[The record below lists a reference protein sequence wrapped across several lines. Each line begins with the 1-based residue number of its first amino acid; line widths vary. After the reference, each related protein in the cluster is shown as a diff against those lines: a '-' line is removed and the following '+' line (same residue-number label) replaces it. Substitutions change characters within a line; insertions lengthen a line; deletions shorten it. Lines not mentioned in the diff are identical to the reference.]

1 MRIGI
6 SGAQSVGK
14 TTLLNALR
22 SEKCFK
28 GYDIRNEVTRT
39 VRSYGINI
47 NENGSDTSQRLI
59 MKEHIYNLV
68 MFDNMITDRTS
79 IDGFV
84 YTTWLYN
91 QGRVSAD
98 CGAEVKAV
106 FEKTAKMYD
115 FIFYIAPEFP
125 IEDDGVRSAS
135 QEWQDE
141 IVNIFNEIINIYD
154 VPVII
159 VSGSV
164 RERVNTILKTIGEL
178 NVHV

>member
-28 GYDIRNEVTRT
+28 DYTIRNEVTRS
-39 VRSYGINI
+39 VKALGINI
-47 NENGSDTSQRLI
+47 NESGSDISQQLI

-68 MFDNMITDRTS
+68 MFDDMITDRTAL
-79 IDGFV
+79 DGLV
-84 YTTWLYN
+84 YTTWLYDS
-91 QGRVSAD
+91 GKVSPE
-98 CGAEVKAV
+98 CFVETQMV
-106 FEKTAKMYD
+106 FEKTIKMYD
-115 FIFYIAPEFP
+115 YVFYIAPEFP

-135 QEWQDE
+135 KQWQNE
-141 IVNIFNEIINIYD
+141 IVTLFDAVIDTYK
-154 VPVII
+154 VPVIN

-164 RERVNTILKTIGEL
+164 RERVNTILKTIGEIE
-178 NVHV
+178 

>member
-22 SEKCFK
+22 SEKCFSD
-28 GYDIRNEVTRT
+28 YDIRNEVTRT
-39 VRSYGINI
+39 VRSYGLAI
-47 NENGSDTSQRLI
+47 NEHGSDTTQQLI
-59 MKEHIYNLV
+59 MKEHIYNLI

-79 IDGFV
+79 LDGLV

-91 QGRVSAD
+91 NDKVSPD
-98 CGAEVKAV
+98 CFLETQKV
-106 FEKTAKMYD
+106 FEKTIKMYD
-115 FIFYIAPEFP
+115 YVFYIAPEFP

-135 QEWQDE
+135 QEWQSE
-141 IVNIFNEIINIYD
+141 IVQLFDEAIEIYK
-154 VPVII
+154 VPVIT

-164 RERVNTILKTIGEL
+164 RERVNTILKTIGEIE
-178 NVHV
+178 

>member
-28 GYDIRNEVTRT
+28 DYTIRNEVTRS
-39 VRSYGINI
+39 VKALGINI
-47 NENGSDTSQRLI
+47 NESGSDISQQLI

-79 IDGFV
+79 LDGLV
-84 YTTWLYN
+84 YTTWLFDS
-91 QGRVSAD
+91 GKVSPE
-98 CGAEVKAV
+98 CFVETQMI
-106 FEKTAKMYD
+106 FEKTIKMYD
-115 FIFYIAPEFP
+115 YIFYIAPEFP

-135 QEWQDE
+135 KQWQNE
-141 IVNIFNEIINIYD
+141 IVTLFEAVIDTYN
-154 VPVII
+154 VPVIN

-164 RERVNTILKTIGEL
+164 RERVNTILKTIGEIE
-178 NVHV
+178 